1 MRLHRCRFMLQAML
15 GAFAAAMLPGPG
27 SLPARADASESVRLT
42 TDGRAKRDPV
52 FLKPDGTELLYV
64 VLEKPTRLRIMKL
77 SLVDGTVTPF
87 HPSETRSE
95 FEPAVSLTG
104 SHIAFVQN
112 RGNLSLALVVQDPT
126 LTQVGEVPPGGGF
139 SGMHSPTF
147 MPDNSRIL
155 LSYPEDGRQQIY
167 SFDLKGGDRKL
178 VIDSEGVNNWP
189 NVSPDGRRLLFSSSR
204 DNDYEIYIADTSGAN
219 PRRLTNSPKQD
230 LRPRFSPDGKR
241 IAFTSNRDGNYEI
254 YVMQSD
260 GTGLVRLTNNPE
272 QDDFLVWD
280 LNGNSL
286 IIVSERSGKFD
297 LYRIAV
303 PAL

>member
-1 MRLHRCRFMLQAML
+1 MNALVPPRLTSFLVVLCIALTDSS
-15 GAFAAAMLPGPG
+15 GAEPL
-27 SLPARADASESVRLT
+27 RLT

-52 FLKPDGTELLYV
+52 FLNPAGTELLYV
-64 VLEKPTRLRIMKL
+64 VLEKPNQLRIMKL
-77 SLVDGTVTPF
+77 SLADGTVTPL

-95 FEPAVSLTG
+95 FEPAVSATG

-112 RGNLSLALVVQDPT
+112 RGNLSLALVIQDQS

-147 MPDNSRIL
+147 LPDNSRVL
-155 LSYPEDGRQQIY
+155 LSYPEEGRQQIY
-167 SFDLKGGDRKL
+167 SYDLKGGDRQM

-189 NVSPDGRRLLFSSSR
+189 NVSQDGRKLIFSSSR
-204 DNDYEIYIADTSGAN
+204 DNDYEIYIADISGAN

-230 LRPRFSPDGKR
+230 LRPRFSPDGTR

-254 YVMQSD
+254 YIMQSD
-260 GTGLVRLTNNPE
+260 GNGLVRLTDNPE
-272 QDDFLVWD
+272 QDDFPVWD
-280 LNGNSL
+280 PAGNSL
-286 IIVSERSGKFD
+286 IIVSERSGRFD

-303 PAL
+303 SAF